1 MVKKLVTLAAL
12 TALLIVLVLIN
23 RALAAL
29 PVIRTGPPG
38 AALYAAGFDD
48 AALDWSQYDDG
59 QRSAQVLD
67 GALTLTVDAG
77 DTGAFSA
84 AAPVFGDFD
93 LQAEARASAGPLDN
107 SFGLIFRL
115 QKGGNTRSDDDSFY
129 LFLIS
134 SDGYY
139 RVTRTL
145 HGSDEEV
152 LSDWIPSDAIVQGIG
167 AVNIPRVT
175 ARAGRISFSVNGQ
188 PLQVCLP
195 NAAGGK
201 STFSAGECVEGTMAD
216 VLVDDAIAFGQLG
229 VTARSTD
236 SGGPGVSIAF
246 DRVIVSM
253 PESAP

>member
-1 MVKKLVTLAAL
+1 MVKKLLTLAAL
-12 TALLIVLVLIN
+12 VALLIALILIY
-23 RALAAL
+23 RTLAAI
-29 PVIRTGPPG
+29 PIVRTGPPG
-38 AALYAAGFDD
+38 VTLYAAGFDD

-59 QRSAQVLD
+59 QLSARVSE
-67 GALTLTVDAG
+67 GAFMLTVNAG

-93 LQAEARASAGPLDN
+93 VRAEARASAGPLDN

-115 QKGGNTRSDDDSFY
+115 QNGGNTRTDDDSFY

-145 HGSDEEV
+145 SGSERV

-167 AVNIPRVT
+167 AVNHVRVT
-175 ARAGRISFSVNGQ
+175 ARAGRFSFSVNGQ
-188 PLQVCLP
+188 PLAVCLP
-195 NAAGGK
+195 NAAGGQ
-201 STFSAGECVEGTMAD
+201 STFSAGECVDGTMTD
-216 VLVDDAIAFGQLG
+216 VLEDDAVAYGQLG
-229 VTARSTD
+229 LIARSTD
-236 SGGPGVSIAF
+236 TGGPGVSVAF

-253 PESAP
+253 PEATP